1 MLRLVARRLPS
12 TTCKSVRACH
22 DSGANASGAKLA
34 VMRSLWLSEKMG
46 RGSVAPS
53 VRTPIAKTPKI
64 IVVGVAA

>member
-1 MLRLVARRLPS
+1 
-12 TTCKSVRACH
+12 
-22 DSGANASGAKLA
+22 
-34 VMRSLWLSEKMG
+34 MRSLWLSEKMG